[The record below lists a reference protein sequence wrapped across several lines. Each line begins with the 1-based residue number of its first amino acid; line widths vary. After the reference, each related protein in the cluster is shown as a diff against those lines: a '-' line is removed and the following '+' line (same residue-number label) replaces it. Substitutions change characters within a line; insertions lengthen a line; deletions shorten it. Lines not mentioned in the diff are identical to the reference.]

1 MADRGM
7 NQTTGS
13 PTTSELQALTVSHLT
28 ALLDNASD
36 FVGVASL
43 GGDMEYLNR
52 AGRTLVGLHA
62 DSELPVHLTDYLP
75 GCTRDTFGR
84 TILPQ
89 LRDAG
94 HWEGELM
101 LRRLDQPRDF
111 PVSARIFYLL
121 QGTRGRRV
129 SMAVIF
135 RDISATRLA
144 DEQLRTAESALAYAT
159 RLNSMGEITAS
170 IAHEVSQPLGA
181 ILTNG
186 NACLRWLTH
195 AKLDINEARTAAIRI
210 VRDANRASLIL
221 DRIRDLAR
229 REVPEWTPFDLN
241 ESIREIMALLGS
253 ELRHHRIELTLDL
266 ADSLPAVR
274 GDGVQV
280 QQVVLNL
287 AMNALEA
294 MRAVE
299 GRARRLTISS
309 LPSGAHFVEVRVSDS
324 GCGITDSD
332 LQHVFEPFFTTKP
345 QGMGLGLSIAQ
356 RIVRDHG
363 GALRASVNPDHGATI
378 SFTLPCR
385 RENPA

>member
-1 MADRGM
+1 M
-7 NQTTGS
+7 NQTS
-13 PTTSELQALTVSHLT
+13 APTKDLQTLTVSHLT
-28 ALLDNASD
+28 ALLDHTSD
-36 FVGVASL
+36 FVGVATL
-43 GGDMEYLNR
+43 GGDMDYLNR
-52 AGRTLVGLHA
+52 AGRTLVGLDA
-62 DSELPVHLTDYLP
+62 ESELPAHLTDYLP
-75 GCTRDTFGR
+75 ESSRDIFAH
-84 TILPQ
+84 TILPR
-89 LRDAG
+89 LRDHG
-94 HWEGELM
+94 HWEGELV
-101 LRRLDQPRDF
+101 LRRLDRSRLI
-111 PVSARIFYLL
+111 PVSARIFYLQ
-121 QGTRGRRV
+121 QGARGRRV
-129 SMAVIF
+129 SMAAVF

-144 DEQLRTAESALAYAT
+144 DGQLRTAQSALAYAT

-181 ILTNG
+181 ILTHG

-195 AKLDINEARTAAIRI
+195 AKLDIDEARTAAIRI

-229 REVPEWTPFDLN
+229 REVSDWAPFDLN
-241 ESIREIMALLGS
+241 DSIREIMALLAG
-253 ELRHHRIELTLDL
+253 EIRQHRVELTLDL
-266 ADSLPAVR
+266 AEGLLAVR

-287 AMNALEA
+287 TMNAIEA
-294 MRAVE
+294 MRNVE

-309 LPSGAHFVEVRVSDS
+309 VPSGPHFVEIRVSDS
-324 GCGITDSD
+324 GCAISESD

-363 GALRASVNPDHGATI
+363 GALHANRNPDHGVTV

-385 RENPA
+385 RENPV

>member
-1 MADRGM
+1 M
-7 NQTTGS
+7 NRTTRA
-13 PTTSELQALTVSHLT
+13 PEAELQTLTVAHLT
-28 ALLDNASD
+28 ALLDHTSD
-36 FVGVASL
+36 FVCVATL
-43 GGDMEYLNR
+43 GGDVDFLNR
-52 AGRTLVGLHA
+52 AGRTLVGLGA
-62 DSELPVHLTDYLP
+62 DAELPTHFADYLP
-75 GCTRDTFGR
+75 ERGRDLLAR
-84 TILPQ
+84 TILPE
-89 LRDAG
+89 LRHSGRWD
-94 HWEGELM
+94 GELT
-101 LRRLDQPRDF
+101 LRRLDDAREI
-111 PVSARIFYLL
+111 PVSASFFYLQ
-121 QGTRGRRV
+121 QGARGRRV
-129 SMAVIF
+129 SMAAIC

-229 REVPEWTPFDLN
+229 REVSEWTPFDLN
-241 ESIREIMALLGS
+241 ETIREILVLVGG
-253 ELRHHRIELTLDL
+253 EIRQHGIELTCEL
-266 ADSLPAVR
+266 ADDLPAVR

-287 AMNALEA
+287 AMNGVEA
-294 MRAVE
+294 MRNVE
-299 GRARRLTISS
+299 DRPRRLVVSS
-309 LPSGAHFVEVRVSDS
+309 LPSGPHFVEIRVRDS
-324 GCGITDSD
+324 GRGISEKD
-332 LQHVFEPFFTTKP
+332 LDHVFEPFFTTKP

-363 GALRASVNPDHGATI
+363 GTLRATLNPDHGVTF

-385 RENPA
+385 RENAA